1 MGSVPEEGGYAMIDL
16 TAFALSASSTTGSTI
31 FASIWGLLMG
41 FFTVIVNGMGN
52 VFVLMM
58 NGFGQSVVIMFQGFG
73 FSLAGYG
80 VWAPVMFVVGLASS
94 LMVGYLFFVFI
105 DFEKDIVGVE
115 EAA

>member
-16 TAFALSASSTTGSTI
+16 TAFALSPSSTTGSTI

-41 FFTVIVNGMGN
+41 FFSVIVNGMGN

-80 VWAPVMFVVGLASS
+80 VWAPLMFVVGLGSM
-94 LMVGYLFFVFI
+94 LMVGYLFFIFI
-105 DFEKDIVGVE
+105 DEEKDVVEVE

>member
-1 MGSVPEEGGYAMIDL
+1 MIDL
-16 TAFALSASSTTGSTI
+16 TAFALTSSIGSSI
-31 FASIWGLLMG
+31 FTSIWGLLMG
-41 FFTVIVNGMGN
+41 FFSVIVDGMGN

-80 VWAPVMFVVGLASS
+80 VWAPVMFVVGLASA
-94 LMVGYLFFVFI
+94 LMVAYLFFVFI
-105 DFEKDIVGVE
+105 DFEKDVVGVE